1 MKYVMTEHGL
11 ETELEFGKLSISGDE
26 TKGFRPYQLLVSS
39 LVGCS
44 GGVLR
49 KVCEKMRMPIEDME
63 IEVMEVLRNPEEAS
77 RLEKV
82 HIHFKLR
89 GNQLEEAKVEKA
101 MNLTKKNCSM
111 VRSVDQ
117 SIEVVETFE
126 II

>member
-1 MKYVMTEHGL
+1 MTEHGL
-11 ETELEFGKLSISGDE
+11 ETELEFGKLTISGDE
-26 TKGFRPYQLLVSS
+26 TKGFRPYQLIVSS

-63 IEVMEVLRNPEEAS
+63 IEVLEVSRNPEEAN

-89 GNQLEEAKVEKA
+89 GQLEEAKVEKA
-101 MNLTKKNCSM
+101 MILTKKNCSM

-126 II
+126 LI